1 MAAADK
7 LIPTALTLANNLKG
21 TKYSSGGTYKLPG
34 KNNTLFNNVYTD
46 AIQFF
51 ASIYAKE
58 LNIADANTTWN
69 QRMVDGSNVQ
79 SVFTPNR
86 NIHNINLGMLVAVSE
101 AEWNELQIAISR
113 AFNIVYPLDISGT
126 TSGSAINVTIT
137 NAGGPGPNPGF
148 YPALP
153 AGNLTGVG
161 VGATFDVLVTLIPLG
176 VSAVSCVNPGSGYLV
191 GDTFNFPTM
200 PGSIA
205 EVMTIASFGGSS
217 VYNPEQILAYNDLM
231 GVFEN
236 TTSAT
241 SILFGADGSNL
252 GVFAQ
257 GEVFANAWN
266 TTKIAYDASIGVETS
281 FIAPILKPTG
291 ASKFY
296 YRFTGVRRWFGFDGY
311 DSL

>member
-21 TKYSSGGTYKLPG
+21 TKYSSNGTYKLPG
-34 KNNTLFNNVYTD
+34 KKNTLFNNVYTD
-46 AIQFF
+46 AVQFF
-51 ASIYAKE
+51 ASVYAKE
-58 LNIADANTTWN
+58 LQIANTNATWN

-86 NIHNINLGMLVAVSE
+86 NIHQVTLGMLVAVSE
-101 AEWNELQIAISR
+101 EEWNEFQIAISR
-113 AFNIVYPLDISGT
+113 AFNIVYPFDISGT

-137 NAGGPGPNPGF
+137 NSGGPGPVVGF

-153 AGNLTGVG
+153 ANTLTGVG
-161 VGATFDVLVTLIPLG
+161 VGATFDVLVTVIPLG
-176 VSAVSCVNPGSGYLV
+176 VSAVSCVNPGSGYQV
-191 GDTFNFPTM
+191 GDTFNFLTL
-200 PGSIA
+200 PGQLV
-205 EVMTIASFGGSS
+205 ELMTIASFGGSS
-217 VYNPEQILAYNDLM
+217 IYNPSQILAYDDLM

-236 TTSAT
+236 STTAT
-241 SILFGADGSNL
+241 SILKGADGSNL

-266 TTKIAYDASIGVETS
+266 TTKVPYDASIGVKTF
-281 FIAPILKPTG
+281 FIAPILKPVG
-291 ASKFY
+291 ATKFY
-296 YRFTGVRRWFGFDGY
+296 YRYTGIRRWFGFEGY